1 MIVASTLADDV
12 RLNLTNSG
20 VDIRKIHLDAMYKSL
35 AYTVPLE
42 RAFDDLQGPM
52 VEDLFDAET
61 IKSIKLAVTN
71 PKIKFFKDKFRILA
85 GILNPLGYI
94 LAHAGTNRVVFQPQ
108 FDDSFV
114 VKIGLDIAGRT
125 NNPNEIVNQKYLKP
139 FVCKC
144 FDTTDDGVIGTF
156 ERVVPIENLN
166 QLWSVRED
174 IFDIMRAIT
183 KRFVID
189 DFGTEAFKNW
199 GVRKGFGPVLLDYA
213 DMYILDKDTAYCR
226 KPIDWHSTA
235 VCGGEL
241 GYTPGYN
248 KIMCKKCGG
257 IGKAKQY
264 KGKEKLSVYV
274 PSRGIDMGIKC
285 VIKVGG
291 KTVFSTEE
299 GFTNQINENKE
310 EFVAPHEVVLNDYR
324 QAIDEM
330 KTETDKVREHND
342 EYLKQLLKERE
353 EREARK
359 AEEEKKK
366 NDAKVRIIV
375 TADGVK
381 VIRPEEKKEEP
392 VIEKPIKLITHD
404 GKPSNVVDLT
414 NGKIYDFTEPVE
426 TESKP
431 EVVETKQEENSN
443 VDKQPNVVEIKEN
456 EETMND
462 KMLMNMTDIRYFKEV
477 LQDRINDF
485 MSEIETYEDHELKD
499 IVKTLS
505 QIKGKSEEN
514 KPMLLTEILP
524 DFLCIDLEKDGFKEL
539 DGPVMYTVRVNSS
552 KLYGV
557 VGEDIERLIKD
568 IEAVRI
574 EREAEVQE
582 SRVTNKA
589 TKHKKVKYGNKKFD
603 ANF

>member
-12 RLNLTNSG
+12 RLNLTNSN
-20 VDIRKIHLDAMYKSL
+20 VDVRKIHLNAMYRSL

-61 IKSIKLAVTN
+61 IKSIKMTVTN

-156 ERVVPIENLN
+156 ERVVPIENLY

-183 KRFVID
+183 KRFIID

-285 VIKVGG
+285 VIKIGG
-291 KTVFSTEE
+291 RTVFSTEE
-299 GFTNQINENKE
+299 GFTNQINESKE

-324 QAIDEM
+324 QAIDDM
-330 KTETDKVREHND
+330 KTETEKTREHND
-342 EYLKQLLKERE
+342 EYLKALLKERE
-353 EREARK
+353 EREALK

-375 TADGVK
+375 TANGVK
-381 VIRPEEKKEEP
+381 VIRPEDKKEEP

-404 GKPSNVVDLT
+404 GKPVNVVDTT

-426 TESKP
+426 T
-431 EVVETKQEENSN
+431 KQEENT
-443 VDKQPNVVEIKEN
+443 KVESKEIEN
-456 EETMND
+456 KETEEDMNA
-462 KMLMNMTDIRYFKEV
+462 KMLMNMPDIKYFKQV

-485 MSEIETYEDHELKD
+485 MSEIETYDDNELKD
-499 IVKTLS
+499 LVKKLNEV
-505 QIKGKSEEN
+505 KGKSELN

-539 DGPVMYTVRVNSS
+539 DGPVMYTVRVNSL
-552 KLYGV
+552 KLYDTIK
-557 VGEDIERLIKD
+557 EDIERLIKD
-568 IEAVRI
+568 IEDVRI
-574 EREAEVQE
+574 EREAEAQE
-582 SRVTNKA
+582 SRVVSNKA
-589 TKHKKVKYGNKKFD
+589 GKHKKVKYSNKKFD

>member
-12 RLNLTNSG
+12 RLNLTNSN
-20 VDIRKIHLDAMYKSL
+20 VDVRKIHLNAMYRSL

-61 IKSIKLAVTN
+61 IKSIKLVVTN

-156 ERVVPIENLN
+156 ERVVPIENLY

-183 KRFVID
+183 KRFIID

-285 VIKVGG
+285 TIKVGG

-299 GFTNQINENKE
+299 GFTNQINESKE

-324 QAIDEM
+324 QAIDDM
-330 KTETDKVREHND
+330 KTETEKTREHND
-342 EYLKQLLKERE
+342 EYLKALLKQQE
-353 EREARK
+353 EREALK

-366 NDAKVRIIV
+366 NDAKVHIIV
-375 TADGVK
+375 TANGVK
-381 VIRPEEKKEEP
+381 VIRPEDKKEEP

-404 GKPSNVVDLT
+404 GKPVNVVDTT

-426 TESKP
+426 T
-431 EVVETKQEENSN
+431 KQEENT
-443 VDKQPNVVEIKEN
+443 KVESKEIEN
-456 EETMND
+456 KETEEDMNA
-462 KMLMNMTDIRYFKEV
+462 KMLMNMPDIKYFKQV

-485 MSEIETYEDHELKD
+485 MSEIETYDDKELKD
-499 IVKTLS
+499 LVKKLNEV
-505 QIKGKSEEN
+505 KGKSELN

-539 DGPVMYTVRVNSS
+539 DGPVMYTVRVNSL
-552 KLYGV
+552 KLYDTIK
-557 VGEDIERLIKD
+557 EDIERLIKD
-568 IEAVRI
+568 IEDVRI
-574 EREAEVQE
+574 EREAEAQE
-582 SRVTNKA
+582 SRVVSNKA
-589 TKHKKVKYGNKKFD
+589 GKHKKVKYSNKKFD

>member
-42 RAFDDLQGPM
+42 QAFDNLQGPM

-71 PKIKFFKDKFRILA
+71 PKIKFFKDKFKILA
-85 GILNPLGYI
+85 GILNPLGYK
-94 LAHAGTNRVVFQPQ
+94 LAHAGTNRVVAQPD
-108 FDDSFV
+108 FDDTFI
-114 VKIGLDIAGRT
+114 VKIGLDRAGRT
-125 NNPNEIVNQKYLKP
+125 NGPNEIVNQKYLKP
-139 FVCKC
+139 FVSKC
-144 FDTTDDGVIGTF
+144 FDTTDDGVLSTF
-156 ERVVPIENLN
+156 ERVIPIENLT

-264 KGKEKLSVYV
+264 KGKDKLSVYV

-299 GFTNQINENKE
+299 GFANQINESKE

-324 QAIDEM
+324 QAIDDM
-330 KTETDKVREHND
+330 KTETDKVRQHND
-342 EYLKQLLKERE
+342 EYLKKLLQDKE

-359 AEEEKKK
+359 AEEEAKKD
-366 NDAKVRIIV
+366 NAKMRIIV
-375 TADGVK
+375 TANGVK
-381 VIRPEEKKEEP
+381 VIQPEAKKEEP

-404 GKPSNVVDLT
+404 GKPVNVVDTT
-414 NGKIYDFTEPVE
+414 NGKIYDFTEPVAS
-426 TESKP
+426 ESKP
-431 EVVETKQEENSN
+431 EVVETKQEENN
-443 VDKQPNVVEIKEN
+443 HIEQPKEVENKEN

-462 KMLMNMTDIRYFKEV
+462 KMLMNMTDIRYFKQV

-485 MSEIETYEDHELKD
+485 MSEIETYEDSELKD

-505 QIKGKSEEN
+505 LIKGKSEEN

-524 DFLCIDLEKDGFKEL
+524 DFLCIDLEQDGFKEL

-552 KLYGV
+552 KLYSV

-568 IEAVRI
+568 IDTVRI

-582 SRVTNKA
+582 SRVSAKVN

>member
-12 RLNLTNSG
+12 RLNLTNSNID
-20 VDIRKIHLDAMYKSL
+20 VRKIHLEAMYKSL

-61 IKSIKLAVTN
+61 IKSIKMTVTN

-324 QAIDEM
+324 QAIDDM
-330 KTETDKVREHND
+330 KTETEKVREHND
-342 EYLKQLLKERE
+342 EYLKALLKERE
-353 EREARK
+353 EREALK

-375 TADGVK
+375 TANGVK
-381 VIRPEEKKEEP
+381 VIRPEDKKEEP
-392 VIEKPIKLITHD
+392 AIEKPIKLITHD
-404 GKPSNVVDLT
+404 GKPVNVVDTT

-426 TESKP
+426 T
-431 EVVETKQEENSN
+431 KQEENT
-443 VDKQPNVVEIKEN
+443 KVESKEIEN
-456 EETMND
+456 KETEEDMNA
-462 KMLMNMTDIRYFKEV
+462 KMLMNMPDIKYFKQV

-485 MSEIETYEDHELKD
+485 MSEIETYDDNELKD
-499 IVKTLS
+499 LVKKLNEV
-505 QIKGKSEEN
+505 KGKSEQN

-539 DGPVMYTVRVNSS
+539 DGPVMYTVRVNSL
-552 KLYGV
+552 KLYDTIK
-557 VGEDIERLIKD
+557 EDIERLIKD
-568 IEAVRI
+568 IEDVRI
-574 EREAEVQE
+574 EREAEAQE
-582 SRVTNKA
+582 SRVVSNKA
-589 TKHKKVKYGNKKFD
+589 GKHKKVKYSNKKFD

>member
-12 RLNLTNSG
+12 RLNLTNSN
-20 VDIRKIHLDAMYKSL
+20 VDVRKIHLNAMYRSL

-61 IKSIKLAVTN
+61 IKSIKLVVTN

-156 ERVVPIENLN
+156 ERVVPIENLY

-299 GFTNQINENKE
+299 GFTNQINESKE

-324 QAIDEM
+324 QAIDDM
-330 KTETDKVREHND
+330 KTETEKTREHND
-342 EYLKQLLKERE
+342 EYLKALLKERE
-353 EREARK
+353 EREALK

-375 TADGVK
+375 TANGVK
-381 VIRPEEKKEEP
+381 VIRPEDKKEEP
-392 VIEKPIKLITHD
+392 VIEKPIKLITRD
-404 GKPSNVVDLT
+404 GKPVNVVDTT

-426 TESKP
+426 T
-431 EVVETKQEENSN
+431 KQEENT
-443 VDKQPNVVEIKEN
+443 KVESKEIEN
-456 EETMND
+456 KETEEDMNA
-462 KMLMNMTDIRYFKEV
+462 KMLMNMPDIKYFKQV

-485 MSEIETYEDHELKD
+485 MSEIETYEDTELKD
-499 IVKTLS
+499 LVKKLNEV
-505 QIKGKSEEN
+505 KGKSELN

-539 DGPVMYTVRVNSS
+539 DGPVMYTVRVNSL
-552 KLYGV
+552 KLYDTIK
-557 VGEDIERLIKD
+557 EDIERLIKD
-568 IEAVRI
+568 IEDVRI
-574 EREAEVQE
+574 EREAEAQE
-582 SRVTNKA
+582 SRVVNNKA
-589 TKHKKVKYGNKKFD
+589 GKHKKVKYSNKKFD

>member
-12 RLNLTNSG
+12 RLNLTNSN
-20 VDIRKIHLDAMYKSL
+20 VDVRKIHLNAMYRSL

-61 IKSIKLAVTN
+61 IKSIKLVVTN

-156 ERVVPIENLN
+156 ERVVPIENLY

-183 KRFVID
+183 KRFIID

-285 VIKVGG
+285 TIKVGG

-299 GFTNQINENKE
+299 GFTNQINESKE

-324 QAIDEM
+324 QAIDDM
-330 KTETDKVREHND
+330 KTETEKTREHND
-342 EYLKQLLKERE
+342 EYLKALLKERE
-353 EREARK
+353 EREALK

-375 TADGVK
+375 TANGVK
-381 VIRPEEKKEEP
+381 VIRPEDKKEEP

-404 GKPSNVVDLT
+404 GKPVNVVDTT
-414 NGKIYDFTEPVE
+414 NGKIYNFTEP
-426 TESKP
+426 
-431 EVVETKQEENSN
+431 VETKQEENT
-443 VDKQPNVVEIKEN
+443 KVESKEIEN
-456 EETMND
+456 KETEEDMNA
-462 KMLMNMTDIRYFKEV
+462 KMLMNMPDIKYFKQV

-485 MSEIETYEDHELKD
+485 MSEIETYDDTELKD
-499 IVKTLS
+499 LVKKLNEV
-505 QIKGKSEEN
+505 KGKSELN

-539 DGPVMYTVRVNSS
+539 DGPVMYTVRVNSL
-552 KLYGV
+552 KLYDTIK
-557 VGEDIERLIKD
+557 EDIERLIKD
-568 IEAVRI
+568 IEDVRI
-574 EREAEVQE
+574 EREAEAQE
-582 SRVTNKA
+582 SRVVSNKA
-589 TKHKKVKYGNKKFD
+589 GKHKKVKYSNKKFD

>member
-12 RLNLTNSG
+12 RLNLTNSN
-20 VDIRKIHLDAMYKSL
+20 VDVRKIHLNAMYRSL

-61 IKSIKLAVTN
+61 IKSIKLVVTN

-156 ERVVPIENLN
+156 ERVVPIENLY

-285 VIKVGG
+285 TIKVGG

-299 GFTNQINENKE
+299 GFTNQINESKE

-324 QAIDEM
+324 QAIDDM
-330 KTETDKVREHND
+330 KTETEKTREHND
-342 EYLKQLLKERE
+342 EYLKALLKERE
-353 EREARK
+353 EREALK

-375 TADGVK
+375 TANGVK
-381 VIRPEEKKEEP
+381 VIRPEDKKEEP
-392 VIEKPIKLITHD
+392 AIEKPIKLITHD
-404 GKPSNVVDLT
+404 GKPVNVVDTT

-426 TESKP
+426 T
-431 EVVETKQEENSN
+431 KQEENT
-443 VDKQPNVVEIKEN
+443 KVEPKEIEN
-456 EETMND
+456 KETEEDMNA
-462 KMLMNMTDIRYFKEV
+462 KMLMNMPDIKYFKQV

-485 MSEIETYEDHELKD
+485 MSEIETYDDNELKD
-499 IVKTLS
+499 LVKKLNEV
-505 QIKGKSEEN
+505 KGKSELN

-539 DGPVMYTVRVNSS
+539 DGPVMYTVRVNSL
-552 KLYGV
+552 KLYDTIK
-557 VGEDIERLIKD
+557 EDIERLIKD
-568 IEAVRI
+568 IEDVRI
-574 EREAEVQE
+574 EREAEAQE
-582 SRVTNKA
+582 SRVVSNKA
-589 TKHKKVKYGNKKFD
+589 GKHKKVKYSNKKFD

>member
-12 RLNLTNSG
+12 RLNLTNSN
-20 VDIRKIHLDAMYKSL
+20 VDVRKIHLNAMYRSL

-61 IKSIKLAVTN
+61 IKSIKLVVTN

-285 VIKVGG
+285 VIKIGG
-291 KTVFSTEE
+291 RTVFSTEE

-324 QAIDEM
+324 QAIDDM
-330 KTETDKVREHND
+330 KTETEKVREHND

-375 TADGVK
+375 TANGVK
-381 VIRPEEKKEEP
+381 VIRPEDKKEEP

-404 GKPSNVVDLT
+404 GKPVNVVDTT

-426 TESKP
+426 T
-431 EVVETKQEENSN
+431 KQEENT
-443 VDKQPNVVEIKEN
+443 KVESKEIEN
-456 EETMND
+456 KETEEDMNA
-462 KMLMNMTDIRYFKEV
+462 KMLMNMPDIKYFKQV

-485 MSEIETYEDHELKD
+485 MSEIETYDDTELKD
-499 IVKTLS
+499 LVKKLNEV
-505 QIKGKSEEN
+505 KGKSELN

-539 DGPVMYTVRVNSS
+539 DGPVMYTVRVNSL
-552 KLYGV
+552 KLYDTIK
-557 VGEDIERLIKD
+557 EDIERLIKD
-568 IEAVRI
+568 IEDVRI
-574 EREAEVQE
+574 EREAEAQE
-582 SRVTNKA
+582 SRVVSNKA
-589 TKHKKVKYGNKKFD
+589 GKHKKVKYSNKKFD

>member
-12 RLNLTNSG
+12 RLNLTNSN
-20 VDIRKIHLDAMYKSL
+20 VDVRKIHLNAMYRSL

-61 IKSIKLAVTN
+61 IKSIKLVVTN

-156 ERVVPIENLN
+156 ERVVPIENLY

-174 IFDIMRAIT
+174 IFDIMCAIT
-183 KRFVID
+183 KRFIID

-285 VIKVGG
+285 TIKVGG

-299 GFTNQINENKE
+299 GFTNQINESKE

-324 QAIDEM
+324 QAIDDM
-330 KTETDKVREHND
+330 KTETEKVREHND
-342 EYLKQLLKERE
+342 EYLKALLKQEE
-353 EREARK
+353 ERKALK

-375 TADGVK
+375 TANGVK
-381 VIRPEEKKEEP
+381 VIRPEDKKEEP

-404 GKPSNVVDLT
+404 GKPVNVVDTT

-426 TESKP
+426 T
-431 EVVETKQEENSN
+431 KQEENT
-443 VDKQPNVVEIKEN
+443 KVESKEIEN
-456 EETMND
+456 KETEEDMNA
-462 KMLMNMTDIRYFKEV
+462 KMLMNMPDIKYFKQV

-485 MSEIETYEDHELKD
+485 MSEIETYDDKELKD
-499 IVKTLS
+499 LVKKLNEV
-505 QIKGKSEEN
+505 KGKSEQN

-539 DGPVMYTVRVNSS
+539 DGPVMYTVRVNSL
-552 KLYGV
+552 KLYDTIK
-557 VGEDIERLIKD
+557 EDIERLIKD
-568 IEAVRI
+568 IEDVRI
-574 EREAEVQE
+574 EREAEAQE
-582 SRVTNKA
+582 SRVVSNKA
-589 TKHKKVKYGNKKFD
+589 GKHKKVKYSNKKFD

>member
-12 RLNLTNSG
+12 RLNLTNSN
-20 VDIRKIHLDAMYKSL
+20 VDVRKIHLDAMYRSL

-61 IKSIKLAVTN
+61 IKSIKLVVTN

-156 ERVVPIENLN
+156 ERVVPIENLY

-183 KRFVID
+183 KRFIID

-285 VIKVGG
+285 TIKVGG

-299 GFTNQINENKE
+299 GFTNQINESKE
-310 EFVAPHEVVLNDYR
+310 EFVAPHEIVLNDYR
-324 QAIDEM
+324 QAIDDM
-330 KTETDKVREHND
+330 KTETEKTREHND
-342 EYLKQLLKERE
+342 EYLKALLKERE
-353 EREARK
+353 EREALK

-375 TADGVK
+375 TANGVK
-381 VIRPEEKKEEP
+381 VIRPEDKKEEP
-392 VIEKPIKLITHD
+392 VNEKPIKLITHD
-404 GKPSNVVDLT
+404 GKPVNVVDTT

-426 TESKP
+426 T
-431 EVVETKQEENSN
+431 KQEENT
-443 VDKQPNVVEIKEN
+443 KVESKEIEN
-456 EETMND
+456 KETEEDMNA
-462 KMLMNMTDIRYFKEV
+462 KMLMNMPDIKYFKQV

-485 MSEIETYEDHELKD
+485 MSEIETYDDTELKD
-499 IVKTLS
+499 LVKKLNEV
-505 QIKGKSEEN
+505 KGKSELN

-539 DGPVMYTVRVNSS
+539 DGPVMYTVRVNSL
-552 KLYGV
+552 KLYDTIK
-557 VGEDIERLIKD
+557 EDIERLIKD
-568 IEAVRI
+568 IEDVRI
-574 EREAEVQE
+574 EREAEAQE
-582 SRVTNKA
+582 SRVVNNKA
-589 TKHKKVKYGNKKFD
+589 GKHKKVKYSNKKFD

>member
-12 RLNLTNSG
+12 RLNLTNSN
-20 VDIRKIHLDAMYKSL
+20 VDVRKIHLNAMYRSL

-61 IKSIKLAVTN
+61 IKSIKLVVTN

-156 ERVVPIENLN
+156 ERVVPIENLY

-183 KRFVID
+183 KRFIID

-285 VIKVGG
+285 VIKIGG
-291 KTVFSTEE
+291 RTVFSTEE
-299 GFTNQINENKE
+299 GFTNQINESKE

-324 QAIDEM
+324 QAIDDM
-330 KTETDKVREHND
+330 KTETEKTREHND
-342 EYLKQLLKERE
+342 EYLKALLKERE
-353 EREARK
+353 EREALK

-375 TADGVK
+375 TANGVK
-381 VIRPEEKKEEP
+381 VIRPEDKKEEP

-404 GKPSNVVDLT
+404 GKPVNVVDTT

-426 TESKP
+426 T
-431 EVVETKQEENSN
+431 KQEENT
-443 VDKQPNVVEIKEN
+443 KVESKEIEN
-456 EETMND
+456 KETEEDMNA
-462 KMLMNMTDIRYFKEV
+462 KMLMNMPDIKYFKQV

-485 MSEIETYEDHELKD
+485 MSEIETYDDTELKD
-499 IVKTLS
+499 LVKKLNEV
-505 QIKGKSEEN
+505 KGKSELN

-539 DGPVMYTVRVNSS
+539 DGPVMYTVRVNSL
-552 KLYGV
+552 KLYDTIK
-557 VGEDIERLIKD
+557 EDIERLIKD
-568 IEAVRI
+568 IEDVRI
-574 EREAEVQE
+574 EREAEAQE
-582 SRVTNKA
+582 SRVVSNKA
-589 TKHKKVKYGNKKFD
+589 GKHKKVKYSNKKFD

>member
-12 RLNLTNSG
+12 RLNLTNSN
-20 VDIRKIHLDAMYKSL
+20 VDVRKIHLNAMYRSL

-61 IKSIKLAVTN
+61 IKSIKLVVTN

-156 ERVVPIENLN
+156 ERVVPIENLY

-183 KRFVID
+183 KRFIID

-285 VIKVGG
+285 TIKVGG

-299 GFTNQINENKE
+299 GFTNQINESKE

-324 QAIDEM
+324 QAIDDM
-330 KTETDKVREHND
+330 KTETEKVREHND
-342 EYLKQLLKERE
+342 EFLKALLKQEE
-353 EREARK
+353 ERKALK

-375 TADGVK
+375 TANGVK
-381 VIRPEEKKEEP
+381 VIRPEDKKEEP

-404 GKPSNVVDLT
+404 GKPVNVVDTT

-426 TESKP
+426 T
-431 EVVETKQEENSN
+431 KQEENT
-443 VDKQPNVVEIKEN
+443 KVESKEIEN
-456 EETMND
+456 KETEEDMNA
-462 KMLMNMTDIRYFKEV
+462 KMLMNMPDIKYFKQV

-485 MSEIETYEDHELKD
+485 MSEIETYEDTELKD
-499 IVKTLS
+499 LVKKLNEV
-505 QIKGKSEEN
+505 KGKSELN

-539 DGPVMYTVRVNSS
+539 DGPVMYTVRVNSL
-552 KLYGV
+552 KLYDTIK
-557 VGEDIERLIKD
+557 EDIERLIKD
-568 IEAVRI
+568 IEDVRI
-574 EREAEVQE
+574 EREAEAQE
-582 SRVTNKA
+582 SRVVSNKA
-589 TKHKKVKYGNKKFD
+589 GKHKKVKYSNKKFD

>member
-12 RLNLTNSG
+12 RLNLTNSN
-20 VDIRKIHLDAMYKSL
+20 VDVRKIHLNAMYRSL

-61 IKSIKLAVTN
+61 IKSIKLVVTN

-156 ERVVPIENLN
+156 ERVVPIENLY

-183 KRFVID
+183 KRFIID

-299 GFTNQINENKE
+299 GFTNQINESKE

-324 QAIDEM
+324 QAIDDM
-330 KTETDKVREHND
+330 KTETEKTREHND
-342 EYLKQLLKERE
+342 EYLKALLKERE
-353 EREARK
+353 EREALK

-375 TADGVK
+375 TANGVK
-381 VIRPEEKKEEP
+381 VIRPEDKKEEP
-392 VIEKPIKLITHD
+392 VIEKPIKLVTHD
-404 GKPSNVVDLT
+404 GKPVNVVDTT

-426 TESKP
+426 T
-431 EVVETKQEENSN
+431 KQEENT
-443 VDKQPNVVEIKEN
+443 KVEPKEVEN
-456 EETMND
+456 KETEEDMNS
-462 KMLMNMTDIRYFKEV
+462 KMLMNMTDIKYFKQV

-485 MSEIETYEDHELKD
+485 MSEIETYEDKELKD
-499 IVKTLS
+499 LVKKLNE
-505 QIKGKSEEN
+505 IKGKSEEN

-539 DGPVMYTVRVNSS
+539 DGPVMYTVRVNSL
-552 KLYGV
+552 KLYDTIK
-557 VGEDIERLIKD
+557 EDIDRLIKD

-582 SRVTNKA
+582 SRVASNKA
-589 TKHKKVKYGNKKFD
+589 GKHKKVKYSNKKFD

>member
-12 RLNLTNSG
+12 RLNLTNSN
-20 VDIRKIHLDAMYKSL
+20 VDVRKIHLNAMYRSL

-61 IKSIKLAVTN
+61 IKSIKMTVTN

-156 ERVVPIENLN
+156 ERVVPIENLY

-183 KRFVID
+183 KRFIID

-285 VIKVGG
+285 TIKVGG

-299 GFTNQINENKE
+299 GFTNQINESKE

-324 QAIDEM
+324 QAIDDM
-330 KTETDKVREHND
+330 KTETEKTREHND
-342 EYLKQLLKERE
+342 EYLKTLLKERE
-353 EREARK
+353 EREALK

-375 TADGVK
+375 TANGVK
-381 VIRPEEKKEEP
+381 VIRPEDKKEEP

-404 GKPSNVVDLT
+404 GKPVNVVDTT
-414 NGKIYDFTEPVE
+414 NSKIYDFTEPVE
-426 TESKP
+426 T
-431 EVVETKQEENSN
+431 KQEENT
-443 VDKQPNVVEIKEN
+443 KVESKEIEN
-456 EETMND
+456 KETEEDMNA
-462 KMLMNMTDIRYFKEV
+462 KMLMNMPDIKYFKQV

-485 MSEIETYEDHELKD
+485 MSEIETYDDTELKD
-499 IVKTLS
+499 LVKKLNEV
-505 QIKGKSEEN
+505 KGKSELN

-539 DGPVMYTVRVNSS
+539 DGPVMYTVRVNSL
-552 KLYGV
+552 KLYDTIK
-557 VGEDIERLIKD
+557 EDIERLIKD
-568 IEAVRI
+568 IEDVRI
-574 EREAEVQE
+574 EREAEAQE
-582 SRVTNKA
+582 SRVVSNKA
-589 TKHKKVKYGNKKFD
+589 GKHKKVKYSNKKFD

>member
-12 RLNLTNSG
+12 RLNLTNSN
-20 VDIRKIHLDAMYKSL
+20 VDVRKIHLDAMYRSL

-61 IKSIKLAVTN
+61 IKSIKMTVTN

-156 ERVVPIENLN
+156 ERVVPIENLY

-183 KRFVID
+183 KRFIID

-285 VIKVGG
+285 TIKVGG

-299 GFTNQINENKE
+299 GFTNQINESKE

-324 QAIDEM
+324 QAIDDM
-330 KTETDKVREHND
+330 KTETEKTREHND
-342 EYLKQLLKERE
+342 EYLKALLKERE
-353 EREARK
+353 EREALK

-375 TADGVK
+375 TANGVK
-381 VIRPEEKKEEP
+381 VIRPEDKKEEP

-404 GKPSNVVDLT
+404 GKPVNVVDTT

-426 TESKP
+426 T
-431 EVVETKQEENSN
+431 KQEENT
-443 VDKQPNVVEIKEN
+443 KVEPKEVEN
-456 EETMND
+456 KETEEDMNS
-462 KMLMNMTDIRYFKEV
+462 KMLMNMTDIKYFKQV

-485 MSEIETYEDHELKD
+485 MSEIETYEDKELKD
-499 IVKTLS
+499 LVKKLNE
-505 QIKGKSEEN
+505 IKGKSEEN

-539 DGPVMYTVRVNSS
+539 DGPVMYTVRVNSL
-552 KLYGV
+552 KLYDTIK
-557 VGEDIERLIKD
+557 EDIERLIKD

-582 SRVTNKA
+582 SRVASNKA
-589 TKHKKVKYGNKKFD
+589 GKHKKVKYSNKKFD

>member
-12 RLNLTNSG
+12 RLNLTNSN
-20 VDIRKIHLDAMYKSL
+20 VDVRKIHLNAMYRSL

-61 IKSIKLAVTN
+61 IKSIKLVVTN

-156 ERVVPIENLN
+156 ERVVPIENLY

-285 VIKVGG
+285 VIKIGG

-299 GFTNQINENKE
+299 GFTNQINESKE

-324 QAIDEM
+324 QAIDDM
-330 KTETDKVREHND
+330 KTETEKTREHND
-342 EYLKQLLKERE
+342 EYLKALLKERE
-353 EREARK
+353 EREALK

-375 TADGVK
+375 TANGVK
-381 VIRPEEKKEEP
+381 VIRPEDKKEEP

-404 GKPSNVVDLT
+404 GKPVNVVDTT

-426 TESKP
+426 T
-431 EVVETKQEENSN
+431 KQEENT
-443 VDKQPNVVEIKEN
+443 KVESKEIEN
-456 EETMND
+456 KETEEDMNA
-462 KMLMNMTDIRYFKEV
+462 KMLMNMPDIKYFKQV

-485 MSEIETYEDHELKD
+485 MSEIETYEDNELKD
-499 IVKTLS
+499 LVKKLNEV
-505 QIKGKSEEN
+505 KGKSEQN

-539 DGPVMYTVRVNSS
+539 DGPVMYTVRVNSL
-552 KLYGV
+552 KLYDTIK
-557 VGEDIERLIKD
+557 EDIERLIKD
-568 IEAVRI
+568 IEDVRI
-574 EREAEVQE
+574 EREAEAQE
-582 SRVTNKA
+582 SRVVSNKA
-589 TKHKKVKYGNKKFD
+589 GKHKKVKYSNKKFD

>member
-12 RLNLTNSG
+12 RLNLTNSN
-20 VDIRKIHLDAMYKSL
+20 VDVRKIHLNAMYRSL

-61 IKSIKLAVTN
+61 IKSIKLVVTN

-156 ERVVPIENLN
+156 ERVVPIENLY

-183 KRFVID
+183 KRFIID

-285 VIKVGG
+285 TIKR
-291 KTVFSTEE
+291 
-299 GFTNQINENKE
+299 
-310 EFVAPHEVVLNDYR
+310 A
-324 QAIDEM
+324 
-330 KTETDKVREHND
+330 
-342 EYLKQLLKERE
+342 
-353 EREARK
+353 
-359 AEEEKKK
+359 
-366 NDAKVRIIV
+366 
-375 TADGVK
+375 
-381 VIRPEEKKEEP
+381 
-392 VIEKPIKLITHD
+392 
-404 GKPSNVVDLT
+404 
-414 NGKIYDFTEPVE
+414 
-426 TESKP
+426 
-431 EVVETKQEENSN
+431 
-443 VDKQPNVVEIKEN
+443 
-456 EETMND
+456 
-462 KMLMNMTDIRYFKEV
+462 
-477 LQDRINDF
+477 
-485 MSEIETYEDHELKD
+485 
-499 IVKTLS
+499 
-505 QIKGKSEEN
+505 
-514 KPMLLTEILP
+514 
-524 DFLCIDLEKDGFKEL
+524 
-539 DGPVMYTVRVNSS
+539 
-552 KLYGV
+552 
-557 VGEDIERLIKD
+557 
-568 IEAVRI
+568 
-574 EREAEVQE
+574 
-582 SRVTNKA
+582 
-589 TKHKKVKYGNKKFD
+589 
-603 ANF
+603 

>member
-12 RLNLTNSG
+12 RLNLTNSN
-20 VDIRKIHLDAMYKSL
+20 VDVRKIHLNAMYRSL

-61 IKSIKLAVTN
+61 IKSIKMTVTN

-156 ERVVPIENLN
+156 ERVVPIENLY

-183 KRFVID
+183 KRFIID

-285 VIKVGG
+285 TIKVGG

-299 GFTNQINENKE
+299 GFTNQINESKE

-324 QAIDEM
+324 QAIDDM
-330 KTETDKVREHND
+330 KTETEKTREHND
-342 EYLKQLLKERE
+342 EYLKALLKQEE
-353 EREARK
+353 ERKALK

-375 TADGVK
+375 TANGVK
-381 VIRPEEKKEEP
+381 VIRPEDKKEEP

-404 GKPSNVVDLT
+404 GKPVNVVDTT

-426 TESKP
+426 T
-431 EVVETKQEENSN
+431 KQEENT
-443 VDKQPNVVEIKEN
+443 KVESKEIEN
-456 EETMND
+456 KETEEDMNA
-462 KMLMNMTDIRYFKEV
+462 KMLMNMPDIKYFKQV

-485 MSEIETYEDHELKD
+485 MSEIETYDDTELKD
-499 IVKTLS
+499 LVKKLNEV
-505 QIKGKSEEN
+505 KGKSEQN

-539 DGPVMYTVRVNSS
+539 DGPVMYTVRVNSL
-552 KLYGV
+552 KLYDTIK
-557 VGEDIERLIKD
+557 EDIERLIKD
-568 IEAVRI
+568 IEDVRI
-574 EREAEVQE
+574 EREAEAQE
-582 SRVTNKA
+582 SRVVSNKA
-589 TKHKKVKYGNKKFD
+589 GKHKKVKYSNKKFD

>member
-12 RLNLTNSG
+12 RLNLTNSN
-20 VDIRKIHLDAMYKSL
+20 VDVRKIHLNAMYRSL

-61 IKSIKLAVTN
+61 IKSIKMTVTN

-156 ERVVPIENLN
+156 ERVVPIENLY

-183 KRFVID
+183 KRFIID

-226 KPIDWHSTA
+226 KPIDGHSTA

-285 VIKVGG
+285 TIKVGG
-291 KTVFSTEE
+291 RTVFSTEE
-299 GFTNQINENKE
+299 GFTNQINESKE

-324 QAIDEM
+324 QAIDDM
-330 KTETDKVREHND
+330 KTETEKTREHND
-342 EYLKQLLKERE
+342 EYLKALLKERE
-353 EREARK
+353 EREALK

-375 TADGVK
+375 TANGVK
-381 VIRPEEKKEEP
+381 VIRPEDKKEEP

-404 GKPSNVVDLT
+404 GKPVNVVDTT

-426 TESKP
+426 T
-431 EVVETKQEENSN
+431 KQEENT
-443 VDKQPNVVEIKEN
+443 KVESKEIEN
-456 EETMND
+456 KETEEDMNA
-462 KMLMNMTDIRYFKEV
+462 KMLMNMPDIKYFKQV

-485 MSEIETYEDHELKD
+485 MSEIETYDDKELKD
-499 IVKTLS
+499 LVKKLNEV
-505 QIKGKSEEN
+505 KGKSELN

-539 DGPVMYTVRVNSS
+539 DGPVMYTVRVNSL
-552 KLYGV
+552 KLYDTIK
-557 VGEDIERLIKD
+557 EDIERLIKD
-568 IEAVRI
+568 IEDVRI
-574 EREAEVQE
+574 EREAEAQE
-582 SRVTNKA
+582 SRVVSNKA
-589 TKHKKVKYGNKKFD
+589 GKHKKVKYSNKKFD

>member
-12 RLNLTNSG
+12 RLNLTNSN
-20 VDIRKIHLDAMYKSL
+20 VDVRKIHLDAMYRSL

-61 IKSIKLAVTN
+61 IKSIKLVVTN

-156 ERVVPIENLN
+156 ERVVPIENLY

-183 KRFVID
+183 KRFIID

-285 VIKVGG
+285 TIKVGG

-299 GFTNQINENKE
+299 GFTNQINESKE

-324 QAIDEM
+324 QAIDDM
-330 KTETDKVREHND
+330 KTETEKTREHND
-342 EYLKQLLKERE
+342 EYLKALLKERE
-353 EREARK
+353 EREALK

-366 NDAKVRIIV
+366 NDAKVRVIV
-375 TADGVK
+375 TANGVK
-381 VIRPEEKKEEP
+381 VIRPEDKKEEP
-392 VIEKPIKLITHD
+392 TIEKPIKLITHD
-404 GKPSNVVDLT
+404 GKPVNVVDTT

-426 TESKP
+426 T
-431 EVVETKQEENSN
+431 KQEENT
-443 VDKQPNVVEIKEN
+443 KVEPKEVEN
-456 EETMND
+456 KETEEDMNS
-462 KMLMNMTDIRYFKEV
+462 KMLMNMIDIKYFKQV

-485 MSEIETYEDHELKD
+485 MSEIETYEDKELKD
-499 IVKTLS
+499 LVKKLNEV
-505 QIKGKSEEN
+505 KGKSEQN

-539 DGPVMYTVRVNSS
+539 DGPVMYTVRVNSL
-552 KLYGV
+552 KLYDTIK
-557 VGEDIERLIKD
+557 EDIERLIKD

-574 EREAEVQE
+574 EREAEAQE
-582 SRVTNKA
+582 SRVVSNKA
-589 TKHKKVKYGNKKFD
+589 GKHKKVKYSNKKFD

>member
-12 RLNLTNSG
+12 RLNLTNSN
-20 VDIRKIHLDAMYKSL
+20 VDVRKIHLNAMYRSL

-61 IKSIKLAVTN
+61 IKSIKLVVTN

-156 ERVVPIENLN
+156 ERVVPIENLY

-183 KRFVID
+183 KRFIID

-285 VIKVGG
+285 TIKVGG

-299 GFTNQINENKE
+299 GFTNQINESKE

-324 QAIDEM
+324 QAIDDM
-330 KTETDKVREHND
+330 KTETEKTREHND
-342 EYLKQLLKERE
+342 EYLKALLKERE
-353 EREARK
+353 EREALK

-375 TADGVK
+375 TANGVK
-381 VIRPEEKKEEP
+381 VIRPEDKKEES

-404 GKPSNVVDLT
+404 GKPVNVVDTT

-426 TESKP
+426 T
-431 EVVETKQEENSN
+431 KQEENT
-443 VDKQPNVVEIKEN
+443 KVESKEIEN
-456 EETMND
+456 KETEEDMNA
-462 KMLMNMTDIRYFKEV
+462 KMLMNMPDIKYFKQV

-485 MSEIETYEDHELKD
+485 MSEIETYDDTELKD
-499 IVKTLS
+499 LVKKLNEV
-505 QIKGKSEEN
+505 KGKSELN

-539 DGPVMYTVRVNSS
+539 DGPVMYTVRVNSL
-552 KLYGV
+552 KLYDTIK
-557 VGEDIERLIKD
+557 EDIERLIKD
-568 IEAVRI
+568 IEDVRI
-574 EREAEVQE
+574 EREAEAQE
-582 SRVTNKA
+582 SRVVSNKA
-589 TKHKKVKYGNKKFD
+589 GKHKKVKYSNKKFD

>member
-12 RLNLTNSG
+12 RLNLTNSN
-20 VDIRKIHLDAMYKSL
+20 VDVRKIHLNAMYRSL

-61 IKSIKLAVTN
+61 IKSIKLVVTN

-156 ERVVPIENLN
+156 ERVVPIENLY

-183 KRFVID
+183 KRFIID

-285 VIKVGG
+285 VIKIGG
-291 KTVFSTEE
+291 RTVFSTEE
-299 GFTNQINENKE
+299 GFTNQINESKE

-324 QAIDEM
+324 QAIDDM
-330 KTETDKVREHND
+330 KTETEKVREHND
-342 EYLKQLLKERE
+342 EYLKALLKQEE
-353 EREARK
+353 ERKALK

-375 TADGVK
+375 TANGVK
-381 VIRPEEKKEEP
+381 VIRPEDKKEEP

-404 GKPSNVVDLT
+404 GKPVNVVDTT

-426 TESKP
+426 T
-431 EVVETKQEENSN
+431 KQEENT
-443 VDKQPNVVEIKEN
+443 KVESKEIEN
-456 EETMND
+456 KETEEDMNA
-462 KMLMNMTDIRYFKEV
+462 KMLMNMPDIKYFKQV

-485 MSEIETYEDHELKD
+485 MSEIETYDDKELKD
-499 IVKTLS
+499 LVKKLNEV
-505 QIKGKSEEN
+505 KGKSELN

-539 DGPVMYTVRVNSS
+539 DGPVMYTVRVNSL
-552 KLYGV
+552 KLYDTIK
-557 VGEDIERLIKD
+557 EDIERLIKD
-568 IEAVRI
+568 IEDVRI
-574 EREAEVQE
+574 EREAEAQE
-582 SRVTNKA
+582 SRVVSNKA
-589 TKHKKVKYGNKKFD
+589 GKHKKVKYSNKKFD

>member
-12 RLNLTNSG
+12 RLNLTNSN
-20 VDIRKIHLDAMYKSL
+20 VDVRKIHLNAMYRSL

-61 IKSIKLAVTN
+61 IKSIKLVVTN

-156 ERVVPIENLN
+156 ERVVPIENLY

-248 KIMCKKCGG
+248 KIICKKCGG

-285 VIKVGG
+285 TIKVGG

-299 GFTNQINENKE
+299 GFTNQINESKE

-324 QAIDEM
+324 QAIDDM
-330 KTETDKVREHND
+330 KTETEKVREHND
-342 EYLKQLLKERE
+342 EYLKALLKQEE
-353 EREARK
+353 EREALK

-375 TADGVK
+375 TANGVK
-381 VIRPEEKKEEP
+381 VIRPEDKKEEP
-392 VIEKPIKLITHD
+392 AIEKPIKLITHD
-404 GKPSNVVDLT
+404 GKPVNVVDTT

-426 TESKP
+426 T
-431 EVVETKQEENSN
+431 KQEENT
-443 VDKQPNVVEIKEN
+443 KVESKEIEN
-456 EETMND
+456 KETEEDMNA
-462 KMLMNMTDIRYFKEV
+462 KMLMNMPDIKYFKQV

-485 MSEIETYEDHELKD
+485 MSEIETYDDTELKD
-499 IVKTLS
+499 LVKKLNEV
-505 QIKGKSEEN
+505 KGKSELN

-539 DGPVMYTVRVNSS
+539 DGPVMYTVRVNSL
-552 KLYGV
+552 KLYDTIKD
-557 VGEDIERLIKD
+557 DIERLIKD
-568 IEAVRI
+568 IEDVRI
-574 EREAEVQE
+574 EREAEAQE
-582 SRVTNKA
+582 SRVVSNKA
-589 TKHKKVKYGNKKFD
+589 GKHKKVKYSNKKFD

>member
-12 RLNLTNSG
+12 RLNLTNSN
-20 VDIRKIHLDAMYKSL
+20 VDVRKIHLNAMYRSL

-61 IKSIKLAVTN
+61 IKSIKMTVTN

-156 ERVVPIENLN
+156 ERVVPIENLY

-183 KRFVID
+183 KRFIID

-285 VIKVGG
+285 TIKVGG

-299 GFTNQINENKE
+299 GFTNQINESKE

-324 QAIDEM
+324 QAIDDM
-330 KTETDKVREHND
+330 KTETEKTREHND
-342 EYLKQLLKERE
+342 EYLKALLKERE
-353 EREARK
+353 EREALK

-375 TADGVK
+375 TANGVK
-381 VIRPEEKKEEP
+381 VIRPEDKKEEP

-404 GKPSNVVDLT
+404 GKPVNVVDTT

-426 TESKP
+426 T
-431 EVVETKQEENSN
+431 KQEENS
-443 VDKQPNVVEIKEN
+443 KVESKEIEN
-456 EETMND
+456 KETEEDMNS
-462 KMLMNMTDIRYFKEV
+462 KMLMNMTDIKYFKQV

-485 MSEIETYEDHELKD
+485 MSEIETYDDKELKD
-499 IVKTLS
+499 LVKKLNEV
-505 QIKGKSEEN
+505 KGKSEQN

-539 DGPVMYTVRVNSS
+539 DGPVMYTVRVNSL
-552 KLYGV
+552 KLYDTIK
-557 VGEDIERLIKD
+557 EDIERLIKD
-568 IEAVRI
+568 IEDVRI
-574 EREAEVQE
+574 EREAEAQE
-582 SRVTNKA
+582 SRVVNNKSG
-589 TKHKKVKYGNKKFD
+589 KHKKVKYSNKKFD

>member
-12 RLNLTNSG
+12 RLNLTNSN
-20 VDIRKIHLDAMYKSL
+20 VDVRKIHLNAMYRSL

-61 IKSIKLAVTN
+61 IKSIKLVVTN

-156 ERVVPIENLN
+156 ERVVPIENLY

-285 VIKVGG
+285 TIKVGG

-299 GFTNQINENKE
+299 GFTNQINESKE

-324 QAIDEM
+324 QAIDDM
-330 KTETDKVREHND
+330 KTETEKVREHND
-342 EYLKQLLKERE
+342 EYLKALLKQEE
-353 EREARK
+353 ERKALK

-375 TADGVK
+375 TANGVK
-381 VIRPEEKKEEP
+381 VIRPEDKKEEP

-404 GKPSNVVDLT
+404 GKPVNVVDTT

-426 TESKP
+426 T
-431 EVVETKQEENSN
+431 KQEENT
-443 VDKQPNVVEIKEN
+443 KVEPKEVEN
-456 EETMND
+456 KEIEEDMNS
-462 KMLMNMTDIRYFKEV
+462 KMLMNMPDIKYFKQV

-485 MSEIETYEDHELKD
+485 MSEIETYDDTELKD
-499 IVKTLS
+499 LVKKLNEV
-505 QIKGKSEEN
+505 KGKSELN

-539 DGPVMYTVRVNSS
+539 DGPVMYTVRVNSL
-552 KLYGV
+552 KLYDTIK
-557 VGEDIERLIKD
+557 EDIERLIKD
-568 IEAVRI
+568 IEDVRI
-574 EREAEVQE
+574 EREAEAQE
-582 SRVTNKA
+582 SRVVNNKA
-589 TKHKKVKYGNKKFD
+589 GKHKKVKYSNKKFD

>member
-12 RLNLTNSG
+12 RLNLTNSN
-20 VDIRKIHLDAMYKSL
+20 VDVRKIHLNAMYRSL

-61 IKSIKLAVTN
+61 IKSIKLVVTN

-156 ERVVPIENLN
+156 ERVVPIENLY

-183 KRFVID
+183 KRFIID

-285 VIKVGG
+285 TIKVGG

-299 GFTNQINENKE
+299 GFTNQINESKE

-324 QAIDEM
+324 QAIDDM
-330 KTETDKVREHND
+330 KTETEKVREHND
-342 EYLKQLLKERE
+342 EYLKALLKQEE
-353 EREARK
+353 ERKALK

-375 TADGVK
+375 TANGVK
-381 VIRPEEKKEEP
+381 VIRPEDKKEEP

-404 GKPSNVVDLT
+404 GKPVNVVDTT

-426 TESKP
+426 T
-431 EVVETKQEENSN
+431 KQEENT
-443 VDKQPNVVEIKEN
+443 KVESKEIEN
-456 EETMND
+456 KETEEDMNA
-462 KMLMNMTDIRYFKEV
+462 KMLMNMPDIKYFKQV

-485 MSEIETYEDHELKD
+485 MSEIETYDDTELKD
-499 IVKTLS
+499 LVKKLNEV
-505 QIKGKSEEN
+505 KGKSEQN

-539 DGPVMYTVRVNSS
+539 DGPVMYTVRVNSL
-552 KLYGV
+552 KLYDTIK
-557 VGEDIERLIKD
+557 EDIERLIKD

-574 EREAEVQE
+574 EREAEAQE
-582 SRVTNKA
+582 SRVVSNKA
-589 TKHKKVKYGNKKFD
+589 GKHKKVKYSNKKFD

>member
-12 RLNLTNSG
+12 RLNLTNSN
-20 VDIRKIHLDAMYKSL
+20 VDVRKIHLNAMYRSL

-61 IKSIKLAVTN
+61 IKSIKLVVTN

-156 ERVVPIENLN
+156 ERVVPIENLY

-299 GFTNQINENKE
+299 GFTNQINESKE

-324 QAIDEM
+324 QAIDDM
-330 KTETDKVREHND
+330 KTETEKTREHND
-342 EYLKQLLKERE
+342 EYLKALLKERE
-353 EREARK
+353 EREALK

-375 TADGVK
+375 TANGVK
-381 VIRPEEKKEEP
+381 VIRPEDKKEEP
-392 VIEKPIKLITHD
+392 VIEKPIKLITRD
-404 GKPSNVVDLT
+404 GKPVNVVDTT

-426 TESKP
+426 T
-431 EVVETKQEENSN
+431 KQEENT
-443 VDKQPNVVEIKEN
+443 KVESKEIEN
-456 EETMND
+456 KETEEDMNA
-462 KMLMNMTDIRYFKEV
+462 KMLMNMPDIKYFKQV

-485 MSEIETYEDHELKD
+485 MSEIETYEDTELKD
-499 IVKTLS
+499 LVKKLNE
-505 QIKGKSEEN
+505 IKGKSELN
-514 KPMLLTEILP
+514 KPMLLAEILP

-539 DGPVMYTVRVNSS
+539 DGPVMYTVRVNSF
-552 KLYGV
+552 KLYDTIK
-557 VGEDIERLIKD
+557 EDIERLIKD
-568 IEAVRI
+568 IEDVRI
-574 EREAEVQE
+574 EREAEAQE
-582 SRVTNKA
+582 SRVVNNKA
-589 TKHKKVKYGNKKFD
+589 GKHKKVKYSNKKFD

>member
-12 RLNLTNSG
+12 RLNLTNSN
-20 VDIRKIHLDAMYKSL
+20 VDVRKIHLNAMYRSL

-61 IKSIKLAVTN
+61 IKSIKMTVTN

-156 ERVVPIENLN
+156 ERVVPIENLY

-183 KRFVID
+183 KRFIID

-285 VIKVGG
+285 TIKVGG

-299 GFTNQINENKE
+299 GFTNQINESKE

-324 QAIDEM
+324 QAIDDM
-330 KTETDKVREHND
+330 KTETEKVREHND
-342 EYLKQLLKERE
+342 EYLKALLKQEE
-353 EREARK
+353 ERKALK

-375 TADGVK
+375 TANGVK
-381 VIRPEEKKEEP
+381 VIRPEDKKEEP

-404 GKPSNVVDLT
+404 GKPVNVVDTT

-426 TESKP
+426 T
-431 EVVETKQEENSN
+431 KQEENT
-443 VDKQPNVVEIKEN
+443 KVESKEIEN
-456 EETMND
+456 KETEEDMNA
-462 KMLMNMTDIRYFKEV
+462 KMLMNMPDIKYFKQV

-485 MSEIETYEDHELKD
+485 MSEIETYDDTELKD
-499 IVKTLS
+499 LVKKLNEV
-505 QIKGKSEEN
+505 KGKSELN

-539 DGPVMYTVRVNSS
+539 DGPVMYTVRVNSL
-552 KLYGV
+552 KLYDTIK
-557 VGEDIERLIKD
+557 EDIERLIKD
-568 IEAVRI
+568 IEDVRI
-574 EREAEVQE
+574 EREAEAQE
-582 SRVTNKA
+582 SRVVSNKA
-589 TKHKKVKYGNKKFD
+589 GKHKKVKYSNKKFD

>member
-12 RLNLTNSG
+12 RLNLTNSN
-20 VDIRKIHLDAMYKSL
+20 VDIRKIHLNAMYRSL

-61 IKSIKLAVTN
+61 IKSIKLVVTN

-156 ERVVPIENLN
+156 ERVVPIENLY

-183 KRFVID
+183 KRFIID

-285 VIKVGG
+285 VIKIGG
-291 KTVFSTEE
+291 RTVFSTEE
-299 GFTNQINENKE
+299 GFTNQINESKE

-324 QAIDEM
+324 QAIDDM
-330 KTETDKVREHND
+330 KTETEKTREHND
-342 EYLKQLLKERE
+342 EYLKALLKERE
-353 EREARK
+353 EREALK

-375 TADGVK
+375 TANGVK
-381 VIRPEEKKEEP
+381 VIRPEDKKEEP
-392 VIEKPIKLITHD
+392 AIEKPIKLITHD
-404 GKPSNVVDLT
+404 GKPVNVVDTT

-426 TESKP
+426 T
-431 EVVETKQEENSN
+431 KQEENT
-443 VDKQPNVVEIKEN
+443 KVESKEIEN
-456 EETMND
+456 KETEEDMNA
-462 KMLMNMTDIRYFKEV
+462 KMLMNMPDIKYFKQV

-485 MSEIETYEDHELKD
+485 MSEIETYDDKELKD
-499 IVKTLS
+499 LVKKLNEV
-505 QIKGKSEEN
+505 KGKSELN

-539 DGPVMYTVRVNSS
+539 DGPVMYTVRVNSL
-552 KLYGV
+552 KLYDTIK
-557 VGEDIERLIKD
+557 EDIERLIKD
-568 IEAVRI
+568 IEDVRI
-574 EREAEVQE
+574 EREAEAQE
-582 SRVTNKA
+582 SRVVSNKA
-589 TKHKKVKYGNKKFD
+589 GKHKKVKYSNKKFD

>member
-12 RLNLTNSG
+12 RLNLTNSN
-20 VDIRKIHLDAMYKSL
+20 VDVRKIHLNAMYRSL

-61 IKSIKLAVTN
+61 IKSIKLVVTN

-156 ERVVPIENLN
+156 ERVVPIENLY

-183 KRFVID
+183 KRFIID

-285 VIKVGG
+285 TIKVGG

-299 GFTNQINENKE
+299 GFTNQINESKE

-324 QAIDEM
+324 QAIDDM
-330 KTETDKVREHND
+330 KTETEKVREHND
-342 EYLKQLLKERE
+342 EYLKALLKQEE
-353 EREARK
+353 ERKALK

-375 TADGVK
+375 TANGVK
-381 VIRPEEKKEEP
+381 VIRPEDKKEEP

-404 GKPSNVVDLT
+404 GKPVNVVDTT

-426 TESKP
+426 T
-431 EVVETKQEENSN
+431 KQEENT
-443 VDKQPNVVEIKEN
+443 KVESKEIEN
-456 EETMND
+456 KETEEDMNA
-462 KMLMNMTDIRYFKEV
+462 KMLMNMPDIKYFKQV

-485 MSEIETYEDHELKD
+485 MSEIETYDDTELKD
-499 IVKTLS
+499 LVKKLNEV
-505 QIKGKSEEN
+505 KGKSELN

-539 DGPVMYTVRVNSS
+539 DGPVMYTVRVNSL
-552 KLYGV
+552 KLYDTIK
-557 VGEDIERLIKD
+557 EDIERLIKD
-568 IEAVRI
+568 IEDVRI
-574 EREAEVQE
+574 EREAEAQE
-582 SRVTNKA
+582 SRVVSNKA
-589 TKHKKVKYGNKKFD
+589 GKHKKVKYSNKKFD

>member
-12 RLNLTNSG
+12 RLNLTNSN
-20 VDIRKIHLDAMYKSL
+20 VDVRKIHLNAMYRSL

-61 IKSIKLAVTN
+61 IKSIKLVVTN

-156 ERVVPIENLN
+156 ERVVPIENLY

-183 KRFVID
+183 KRFIID

-285 VIKVGG
+285 VIKIGG

-299 GFTNQINENKE
+299 GFTNQINESKE

-324 QAIDEM
+324 QAIDDM
-330 KTETDKVREHND
+330 KTETEKVREHND
-342 EYLKQLLKERE
+342 EYLKALLKQEE
-353 EREARK
+353 ERKALK

-375 TADGVK
+375 TANGVK
-381 VIRPEEKKEEP
+381 VIRPEDKKEEP

-404 GKPSNVVDLT
+404 GKPVNVVDTT

-426 TESKP
+426 T
-431 EVVETKQEENSN
+431 KQEENT
-443 VDKQPNVVEIKEN
+443 KVESKEIEN
-456 EETMND
+456 KETEEDMNA
-462 KMLMNMTDIRYFKEV
+462 KMLMNMPDIKYFKQV

-485 MSEIETYEDHELKD
+485 MSEIETYDDKELKD
-499 IVKTLS
+499 LVKKLNEV
-505 QIKGKSEEN
+505 KGKSELN

-539 DGPVMYTVRVNSS
+539 DGPVMYTVRVNSL
-552 KLYGV
+552 KLYDTIK
-557 VGEDIERLIKD
+557 EDIERLIKD
-568 IEAVRI
+568 IEDVRI
-574 EREAEVQE
+574 EREAEAQE
-582 SRVTNKA
+582 SRVVSNKA
-589 TKHKKVKYGNKKFD
+589 GKHKKVKYSNKKFD

>member
-12 RLNLTNSG
+12 RLNLTNSN
-20 VDIRKIHLDAMYKSL
+20 VDVRKIHLNAMYRSL

-61 IKSIKLAVTN
+61 IKSIKMTVTN

-156 ERVVPIENLN
+156 ERVVPIENLY

-183 KRFVID
+183 KRFIID

-299 GFTNQINENKE
+299 GFTNQINESKE

-324 QAIDEM
+324 QAIDDM
-330 KTETDKVREHND
+330 KTETEKTREHND
-342 EYLKQLLKERE
+342 EYLKALLKERE
-353 EREARK
+353 EREALK

-375 TADGVK
+375 TANGVK
-381 VIRPEEKKEEP
+381 VIRPEDKKEEP
-392 VIEKPIKLITHD
+392 VIEKPIKLVTHD
-404 GKPSNVVDLT
+404 GKPVNVVDTT

-426 TESKP
+426 T
-431 EVVETKQEENSN
+431 KQEENT
-443 VDKQPNVVEIKEN
+443 KVEPKEVEN
-456 EETMND
+456 KETEEDMNS
-462 KMLMNMTDIRYFKEV
+462 KMLMNMTDIKYFKQV

-485 MSEIETYEDHELKD
+485 MSEIETYEDKELKD
-499 IVKTLS
+499 LVKKLNE
-505 QIKGKSEEN
+505 IKGKSEEN

-539 DGPVMYTVRVNSS
+539 DGPVMYTVRVNSL
-552 KLYGV
+552 KLYDTIK
-557 VGEDIERLIKD
+557 EDIERLIKD

-582 SRVTNKA
+582 SRVASNKA
-589 TKHKKVKYGNKKFD
+589 GKHKKVKYSNKKFD

>member
-12 RLNLTNSG
+12 RLNLTNSN
-20 VDIRKIHLDAMYKSL
+20 VDVRKIHLNAMYRSL

-61 IKSIKLAVTN
+61 IKSIKLVVTN

-156 ERVVPIENLN
+156 ERVVPIENLY

-183 KRFVID
+183 KRFIID

-285 VIKVGG
+285 TIKVGG

-299 GFTNQINENKE
+299 GFTNQINESKE

-324 QAIDEM
+324 QAIDDM
-330 KTETDKVREHND
+330 KTETEKTREHND
-342 EYLKQLLKERE
+342 EYLKALLKERE
-353 EREARK
+353 EREALK

-375 TADGVK
+375 TANGVK
-381 VIRPEEKKEEP
+381 VIRPEDKKEEP

-404 GKPSNVVDLT
+404 GKPVNVVDTT

-426 TESKP
+426 T
-431 EVVETKQEENSN
+431 KQEENT
-443 VDKQPNVVEIKEN
+443 KVESKEIEN
-456 EETMND
+456 KETEEDMNA
-462 KMLMNMTDIRYFKEV
+462 KMLMNMPDIKYFKQV

-485 MSEIETYEDHELKD
+485 MSEIETYEDNELKD
-499 IVKTLS
+499 LVKKLNEV
-505 QIKGKSEEN
+505 KGKSEQN

-539 DGPVMYTVRVNSS
+539 DGPVMYTVRVNSL
-552 KLYGV
+552 KLYDTIK
-557 VGEDIERLIKD
+557 EDIERLIKD

-574 EREAEVQE
+574 EREAEAQE
-582 SRVTNKA
+582 SRVVSNKA
-589 TKHKKVKYGNKKFD
+589 GKHKKVKYSNKKFD

>member
-12 RLNLTNSG
+12 RLNLTNSN
-20 VDIRKIHLDAMYKSL
+20 VDVRKIHLNAMYRSL

-61 IKSIKLAVTN
+61 IKSIKMTVTN

-156 ERVVPIENLN
+156 ERVVPIENLY

-183 KRFVID
+183 KRFIID

-285 VIKVGG
+285 VIKIGG
-291 KTVFSTEE
+291 RTVFSTEE
-299 GFTNQINENKE
+299 GFTNQINESKE

-324 QAIDEM
+324 QAIDDM
-330 KTETDKVREHND
+330 KTETEKVREHND
-342 EYLKQLLKERE
+342 EYLKALLKQEE
-353 EREARK
+353 ERKALK

-375 TADGVK
+375 TANGVK
-381 VIRPEEKKEEP
+381 VIRPEDKKEEP

-404 GKPSNVVDLT
+404 GKPVNVVDTT

-426 TESKP
+426 T
-431 EVVETKQEENSN
+431 KQEENT
-443 VDKQPNVVEIKEN
+443 KVEPKETEN
-456 EETMND
+456 KETEEDMNA
-462 KMLMNMTDIRYFKEV
+462 KMLMNMTDIKYFKQV

-485 MSEIETYEDHELKD
+485 MSEIETYEDTELKD
-499 IVKTLS
+499 LVKKLNEV
-505 QIKGKSEEN
+505 KGKSELN

-539 DGPVMYTVRVNSS
+539 DGPVMYTVRVNSL
-552 KLYGV
+552 KLYDTIK
-557 VGEDIERLIKD
+557 EDIERLIKD
-568 IEAVRI
+568 IEDVRI
-574 EREAEVQE
+574 EREAEAQE
-582 SRVTNKA
+582 SRVVSNKA
-589 TKHKKVKYGNKKFD
+589 GKHKKVKYSNKKFD

>member
-12 RLNLTNSG
+12 RLNLTNSN
-20 VDIRKIHLDAMYKSL
+20 VDVRKIHLNAMYRSL

-61 IKSIKLAVTN
+61 IKSIKMTVTN

-156 ERVVPIENLN
+156 ERVVPIENLY

-183 KRFVID
+183 KRFIID

-285 VIKVGG
+285 TIKVGG

-299 GFTNQINENKE
+299 GFTNQINESKE

-324 QAIDEM
+324 QAIDDM

-342 EYLKQLLKERE
+342 EYLKALLKQEE
-353 EREARK
+353 ERKVLK

-375 TADGVK
+375 TANGVK
-381 VIRPEEKKEEP
+381 VIRPEDKKEEP

-404 GKPSNVVDLT
+404 GKPVNVVDTT

-426 TESKP
+426 T
-431 EVVETKQEENSN
+431 KQEENT
-443 VDKQPNVVEIKEN
+443 KVESKEIEN
-456 EETMND
+456 KETEEDMNA
-462 KMLMNMTDIRYFKEV
+462 KMLMNMPDIKYFKQV

-485 MSEIETYEDHELKD
+485 MSEIETYDDTELKD
-499 IVKTLS
+499 LVKKLNEV
-505 QIKGKSEEN
+505 KGKSELN

-539 DGPVMYTVRVNSS
+539 DGPVMYTVRVNSL
-552 KLYGV
+552 KLYDTIK
-557 VGEDIERLIKD
+557 EDIERLIKD
-568 IEAVRI
+568 IEDVRI
-574 EREAEVQE
+574 EREAEAQE
-582 SRVTNKA
+582 SRVVSNKA
-589 TKHKKVKYGNKKFD
+589 GKHKKVKYSNKKFD

>member
-12 RLNLTNSG
+12 RLNLTNSS
-20 VDIRKIHLDAMYKSL
+20 VDVRKIHLDAMYRSL

-61 IKSIKLAVTN
+61 IKSIKMTVTN

-156 ERVVPIENLN
+156 ERVVPIENLY

-183 KRFVID
+183 KRFIID

-285 VIKVGG
+285 TIKVGG

-299 GFTNQINENKE
+299 GFTNQINETKE

-324 QAIDEM
+324 QAIDDM
-330 KTETDKVREHND
+330 KTETEKTREHND
-342 EYLKQLLKERE
+342 EYLKALLKERE
-353 EREARK
+353 EREALK

-375 TADGVK
+375 TANGVK
-381 VIRPEEKKEEP
+381 VIRPEDKKEEP
-392 VIEKPIKLITHD
+392 VIEKPIKLVTHD
-404 GKPSNVVDLT
+404 GKPVNVVDTT

-426 TESKP
+426 T
-431 EVVETKQEENSN
+431 KQEENT
-443 VDKQPNVVEIKEN
+443 KVEPKEVEN
-456 EETMND
+456 KETEEDMNS
-462 KMLMNMTDIRYFKEV
+462 KMLMNMTDIKYFKQV

-485 MSEIETYEDHELKD
+485 MSEIETYEDKELKD
-499 IVKTLS
+499 LVKKLNE
-505 QIKGKSEEN
+505 IKGKSEEN

-539 DGPVMYTVRVNSS
+539 DGPVMYTVRVNSL
-552 KLYGV
+552 KLYDTIK
-557 VGEDIERLIKD
+557 EDIERLIKD

-574 EREAEVQE
+574 EREAEAQE
-582 SRVTNKA
+582 SRVASNKA
-589 TKHKKVKYGNKKFD
+589 GKHKKVKYSNKKFD

>member
-12 RLNLTNSG
+12 RLNLTNSN
-20 VDIRKIHLDAMYKSL
+20 VDIRKIHLDAMYRSL

-61 IKSIKLAVTN
+61 IKSIKLVVTN

-156 ERVVPIENLN
+156 ERVVPIENLY

-183 KRFVID
+183 KRFIID

-299 GFTNQINENKE
+299 GFTNQINESKE

-324 QAIDEM
+324 QAIDDM
-330 KTETDKVREHND
+330 KTETEKTREHND
-342 EYLKQLLKERE
+342 EYLKTLLKERE
-353 EREARK
+353 EREALK

-366 NDAKVRIIV
+366 NDAKVRVIV
-375 TADGVK
+375 TANGVK
-381 VIRPEEKKEEP
+381 VIRPEDKKEEP

-404 GKPSNVVDLT
+404 GKPVNVVDTT

-426 TESKP
+426 T
-431 EVVETKQEENSN
+431 KQEENT
-443 VDKQPNVVEIKEN
+443 KVESKEIEN
-456 EETMND
+456 KETEDMNS
-462 KMLMNMTDIRYFKEV
+462 KMLMNMTDIKYFKQV

-485 MSEIETYEDHELKD
+485 MSEIETYEDNELKD
-499 IVKTLS
+499 LVKKLNEV
-505 QIKGKSEEN
+505 KGKSEEN

-539 DGPVMYTVRVNSS
+539 DGPVMYTVRVNSL
-552 KLYGV
+552 KLYDTIK
-557 VGEDIERLIKD
+557 EDIERLIKD
-568 IEAVRI
+568 IEDVRI
-574 EREAEVQE
+574 EREAEAQE
-582 SRVTNKA
+582 SRVSNKA
-589 TKHKKVKYGNKKFD
+589 GKHKKIKYSNKKFD

>member
-12 RLNLTNSG
+12 RLNLTNSN
-20 VDIRKIHLDAMYKSL
+20 VDVRKIHLNAMYRSL

-61 IKSIKLAVTN
+61 IKSIKMTVTN

-156 ERVVPIENLN
+156 ERVVPIENLY

-183 KRFVID
+183 KRFIID

-285 VIKVGG
+285 TIKVGG

-299 GFTNQINENKE
+299 GFTNQINESKE

-324 QAIDEM
+324 QAIDDM
-330 KTETDKVREHND
+330 KTETEKTREHND
-342 EYLKQLLKERE
+342 EYLKALLKERE
-353 EREARK
+353 EREALK

-375 TADGVK
+375 TANGVK
-381 VIRPEEKKEEP
+381 VIRPEDKKEEP

-404 GKPSNVVDLT
+404 GKPVNVVDTT

-426 TESKP
+426 T
-431 EVVETKQEENSN
+431 KQEENT
-443 VDKQPNVVEIKEN
+443 KVESKEIEN
-456 EETMND
+456 KETEEDMNA
-462 KMLMNMTDIRYFKEV
+462 KMLMNMPDIKHFKQV

-485 MSEIETYEDHELKD
+485 MSEIETYEDNELKD
-499 IVKTLS
+499 LVKKLNEV
-505 QIKGKSEEN
+505 KGKSEQN

-539 DGPVMYTVRVNSS
+539 DGPVMYTVRVNSL
-552 KLYGV
+552 KLYDTIK
-557 VGEDIERLIKD
+557 EDIERLIKD
-568 IEAVRI
+568 IEDVRI
-574 EREAEVQE
+574 EREAEAQE
-582 SRVTNKA
+582 SRVVSNKA
-589 TKHKKVKYGNKKFD
+589 GKHKKVKYSNKKFD

>member
-12 RLNLTNSG
+12 RLNLTNSN
-20 VDIRKIHLDAMYKSL
+20 VDVRKIHLNAMYRSL

-61 IKSIKLAVTN
+61 IKSIKLVVTN

-156 ERVVPIENLN
+156 ERVVPIENLY

-183 KRFVID
+183 KRFIID

-285 VIKVGG
+285 VIKIGG

-299 GFTNQINENKE
+299 GFTNQINESKE

-324 QAIDEM
+324 QAIDDM
-330 KTETDKVREHND
+330 KTETEKTREHND
-342 EYLKQLLKERE
+342 EYLKALLRERE
-353 EREARK
+353 EREALK

-375 TADGVK
+375 TANGVK
-381 VIRPEEKKEEP
+381 VIRPEDKKEEP

-404 GKPSNVVDLT
+404 GKPVNVVDTT

-426 TESKP
+426 T
-431 EVVETKQEENSN
+431 KQEENT
-443 VDKQPNVVEIKEN
+443 KVESKEIEN
-456 EETMND
+456 KETEEDMNA
-462 KMLMNMTDIRYFKEV
+462 KMLMNMPDIKYFKQV

-485 MSEIETYEDHELKD
+485 MSEIETYDDTELKD
-499 IVKTLS
+499 LVKKLNEV
-505 QIKGKSEEN
+505 KGKSELN

-539 DGPVMYTVRVNSS
+539 DGPVMYTVRVNSL
-552 KLYGV
+552 KLYDTIK
-557 VGEDIERLIKD
+557 EDIERLIKD
-568 IEAVRI
+568 IEDVRI
-574 EREAEVQE
+574 EREAEAQE
-582 SRVTNKA
+582 SRVVSNKA
-589 TKHKKVKYGNKKFD
+589 GKHKKVKYSNKKFD